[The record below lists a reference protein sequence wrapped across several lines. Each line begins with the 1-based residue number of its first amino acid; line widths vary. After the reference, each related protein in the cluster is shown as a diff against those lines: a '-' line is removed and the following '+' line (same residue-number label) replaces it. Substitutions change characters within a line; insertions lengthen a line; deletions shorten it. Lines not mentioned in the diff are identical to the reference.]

1 MPTPKGRK
9 PVKHVEKLFP
19 MVFVVALLFGGA
31 VAARA
36 QSEITLL
43 APSPTRKPIDRILQN
58 YQSKTGKKVKV
69 TYSGARTTTQSVAKG
84 EALDVSLVVAPVT
97 GPLTSGA
104 VIPDSMT
111 LVASYQTAVI
121 VPKGAPK
128 PDISNAAAVKK
139 ALLAAKA
146 IGYEDPDFASAGW
159 GPAEAIHILGI
170 GDQIAA
176 KSRLCANNT
185 TYTPNATNCSDP
197 SGTGGTRST
206 FTTQKGLMSGK
217 IDIGLLYLSVVLVD
231 KDNFTI
237 VGVLPRDVYTP
248 TGIVGFISKRAS
260 DPAAAKALLQ
270 YLTSPEAQAIFKEEG
285 FEPHK

>member
-1 MPTPKGRK
+1 M
-9 PVKHVEKLFP
+9 KHVEKLFP

-121 VPKGAPK
+121 VLALRKLNRKRAQFVR
-128 PDISNAAAVKK
+128 DISSGG
-139 ALLAAKA
+139 LSPTL
-146 IGYEDPDFASAGW
+146 PCM
-159 GPAEAIHILGI
+159 GPSRQLLGI
-170 GDQIAA
+170 AGQNASDEASRFLKGDGAYQARSLPTSRPVNSKGWSRSLCVHRPRSQGESQVASLRQIAD
-176 KSRLCANNT
+176 SRSC
-185 TYTPNATNCSDP
+185 
-197 SGTGGTRST
+197 R
-206 FTTQKGLMSGK
+206 
-217 IDIGLLYLSVVLVD
+217 
-231 KDNFTI
+231 
-237 VGVLPRDVYTP
+237 
-248 TGIVGFISKRAS
+248 
-260 DPAAAKALLQ
+260 
-270 YLTSPEAQAIFKEEG
+270 
-285 FEPHK
+285 

>member
-1 MPTPKGRK
+1 MKRAEY
-9 PVKHVEKLFP
+9 VFP
-19 MVFVVALLFGGA
+19 MVLVVLFGTA
-31 VAARA
+31 VRVHA
-36 QSEITLL
+36 QGEVTLL
-43 APSPTRKPIDRILQN
+43 APSPTRRPLDRILQN
-58 YQSKTGKKVKV
+58 YQTKTGHKVKV

-104 VIPDSMT
+104 VIPGSMT
-111 LVASYQTAVI
+111 LVASYQTAVL

-128 PDISNAAAVKK
+128 PDISNAAAIKK
-139 ALLAAKA
+139 MLLAAKA

-159 GPAEAIHILGI
+159 GAAEAIHNLGI
-170 GDQIAA
+170 GDQIAG

-185 TYTPNATNCSDP
+185 TYSSNATNCFDP
-197 SGTGGTRST
+197 AGGSGTRST

-217 IDIGLLYLSVVLVD
+217 IDIGLLYLSDVLPE

-260 DPAAAKALLQ
+260 DPEGAKALLQ
-270 YLTSPEAQAIFKEEG
+270 YLTSPEAQSIFKEEG

>member
-1 MPTPKGRK
+1 M
-9 PVKHVEKLFP
+9 KHVGNRFS
-19 MVFVVALLFGGA
+19 MVLVAALLFVSPINA
-31 VAARA
+31 LA
-36 QSEITLL
+36 QGEITLL
-43 APSPTRKPIDRILQN
+43 APSPTRRPLDKILQN
-58 YQSKTGKKVKV
+58 FQTKSGNKVKV

-97 GPLTSGA
+97 GALTSGA
-104 VIPDSMT
+104 VLPESMT
-111 LVASYQTAVI
+111 LVASYQTAFL

-159 GPAEAIHILGI
+159 GPAEAIHNLGI
-170 GDQIAA
+170 GNQIAS

-185 TYTPNATNCSDP
+185 TYSPNAANCFDP
-197 SGTGGTRST
+197 TGEGGTRST
-206 FTTQKGLMSGK
+206 LTTQKGLISGK
-217 IDIGLLYLSVVLVD
+217 IDVGLLYLSDVLVEQD
-231 KDNFTI
+231 KFTI

-260 DPAAAKALLQ
+260 DAAKAKALLQ
-270 YLTSPEAQAIFKEEG
+270 YLASPEAQAIFKEEG

>member
-1 MPTPKGRK
+1 
-9 PVKHVEKLFP
+9 

-159 GPAEAIHILGI
+159 GPAEAIHNLGI

-185 TYTPNATNCSDP
+185 TYSPNATNCFDP

-217 IDIGLLYLSVVLVD
+217 IDIGLLYLSDVLVD